1 MKKRTLFAC
10 GLAAALFAGCS
21 SDDVTVDNGNNA
33 LTGKKAY
40 VALNIQLPI
49 SSNAPG
55 SRAEVFKPGDE
66 KEYKV
71 TSLDVVY
78 FDASGNVK
86 FVKPHTQFNWAPTS
100 EEGVTTE
107 TILPVQTDDV
117 DATVKEVLVVVNPTA
132 SFHSAVTA
140 ANATKT
146 TIENEISSTNAAEF
160 IGAAKDYFFMTNAP
174 LLDGTTYVKVTPQ
187 ETEAAAKADARTVYV
202 ERAVAKVQVQ
212 AETSTAGWS
221 KTPWTSNP
229 DKYDYTYT
237 IPGSSTDPL
246 SVKGDEITLLNWTL
260 DVTNTKTYPIRR
272 INTEWGTTNNYIKAT
287 EISNGTNRYLSN
299 ATYMGNSYYENP
311 SPSAKTE
318 RVYWAI
324 DPNYFNTYTFNAGDF
339 STLEEADTIQ
349 KITNPFHTLTQ
360 DYCLENTFDVTN
372 MEQNQTTRVLIQARY
387 TPHKF
392 VNYDGTDN
400 TSYTKGDNWYRLG
413 NSSKPYN
420 NETLLEIAKEVTKN
434 NNLTLKPEKFNA
446 GPEEFNADMFDNE
459 ASGDIDKLKS
469 TLGQVTTFVNGI
481 CYYEARIQHFGDNPT
496 AWNGTDTYTD
506 GGTEMIKNY
515 LGRYGV
521 VRNTWYQLVINTIS
535 AAGNPLIPTPGTT
548 ADDVKNYYLQTTVK
562 IMDWA
567 VRNQSVDL

>member
-21 SDDVTVDNGNNA
+21 SDDVTVDNGNDA
-33 LTGKKAY
+33 LNGKKAY
-40 VALNIQLPI
+40 VALNIQLPT
-49 SSNAPG
+49 SSNAPN
-55 SRAEVFKPGDE
+55 SRADQFHPGADN
-66 KEYKV
+66 EYNV
-71 TSLDVVY
+71 NSLLVVY
-78 FDASGNVK
+78 FDTSDKVK

-100 EEGVTTE
+100 ETGVTTE
-107 TILPVQTDDV
+107 TILPVQTDEV

-132 SFHSAVTA
+132 NFQTVAVPD
-140 ANATKT
+140 ATKEA
-146 TIENEISSTNAAEF
+146 IEAAISSTKAADF
-160 IGAAKDYFFMTNAP
+160 IGGAAKDNFFMTNAP

-202 ERAVAKVQVQ
+202 ERAVAKVQVDV
-212 AETSTAGWS
+212 EVTPTNGWKKTAW
-221 KTPWTSNP
+221 PIEIE
-229 DKYDYTYT
+229 KYDYTYT
-237 IPGSSTDPL
+237 IPGTSADPL

-272 INTEWGTTNNYIKAT
+272 INTDWGTTNDYITAT
-287 EISNGTNRYLSN
+287 EIGDGTNRYLSN
-299 ATYMGNSYYENP
+299 ATYMGNKYYE
-311 SPSAKTE
+311 SPSVKTK

-324 DPNYFNTYTFNAGDF
+324 DPNYDNTNTINVNTDF
-339 STLEEADTIQ
+339 TTLKDAADTT
-349 KITNPFHTLTQ
+349 KIDNEFCTLTQ
-360 DYCLENTFDVTN
+360 DYCLENTFNVTH
-372 MEQNQTTRVLIQARY
+372 MKQNQTTRVLIQARY

-413 NSSKPYN
+413 NSSKPYHK
-420 NETLLEIAKEVTKN
+420 ETLLEIAKKVTNN
-434 NNLTLKPEKFNA
+434 NNLTINESAFKA
-446 GPEEFNADMFDNE
+446 GQHDFSEDMFDNE

-469 TLGQVTTFVNGI
+469 ALGQVTTFVNGI
-481 CYYEARIQHFGDNPT
+481 CYYEARIQHFGNVST
-496 AWNGTDTYTD
+496 AWNGTDDYTT
-506 GGTEMIKNY
+506 GTADMIKNY

>member
-21 SDDVTVDNGNNA
+21 SDDVTVDNGNDA
-33 LTGKKAY
+33 LNGKKAY
-40 VALNIQLPI
+40 VALNIQLPT
-49 SSNAPG
+49 SSNAPN
-55 SRAEVFKPGDE
+55 SRADFDAGDA
-66 KEYKV
+66 KEYNV

-78 FDASGNVK
+78 FDGSGNVK

-202 ERAVAKVQVQ
+202 ERAVAKVQVDV
-212 AETSTAGWS
+212 EVTPTNGWKKTAW
-221 KTPWTSNP
+221 PIEIE
-229 DKYDYTYT
+229 KYDYTYT
-237 IPGSSTDPL
+237 IPGTSADPL

-272 INTEWGTTNNYIKAT
+272 INTDWGTTNDYITAT
-287 EISNGTNRYLSN
+287 EIGDGTNRYLSN
-299 ATYMGNSYYENP
+299 ATYMGNKYYE
-311 SPSAKTE
+311 SPSVKTK

-324 DPNYFNTYTFNAGDF
+324 DPNYDNTNTINVNTDF
-339 STLEEADTIQ
+339 TTLKDAADTT
-349 KITNPFHTLTQ
+349 KIDNEFCTLTQ
-360 DYCLENTFDVTN
+360 DYCLENTFNVTH
-372 MEQNQTTRVLIQARY
+372 MKQNQTTRVLIQARY

-420 NETLLEIAKEVTKN
+420 NETLLEIAKKVTDN

-446 GPEEFNADMFDNE
+446 GQEEFNADMFDNE
-459 ASGDIDKLKS
+459 NSGDIDKLNT
-469 TLGQVTTFVNGI
+469 TLGQVTTFVNGV
-481 CYYEARIQHFGDNPT
+481 CYYEARIQHFGDTPT
-496 AWNGTDTYTD
+496 AWNGTDDYTTGD
-506 GGTEMIKNY
+506 ADMIKNY

-521 VRNTWYQLVINTIS
+521 VRNTWYQLVINKIS

-567 VRNQSVDL
+567 VRKQSVNL